1 MWWVT
6 LVLLCH
12 SVSQTKAGIAV
23 LWPWHHE
30 NRQNSLSHRA
40 MLDWLFYRQ
49 NPSKTKMA
57 SNNVINTELVGSIVY
72 GLKFISRLMP
82 ENVFMWTSGQR
93 NVLASKVYFSNKIVK
108 LVTFKWPWITP
119 GFLVTLLYPVWL
131 YLINFAKITMKL
143 DWN

>member
-6 LVLLCH
+6 LVPLCH

-23 LWPWHHE
+23 LWLWHHE

-40 MLDWLFYRQ
+40 VLHWFFYWQ

-57 SNNVINTELVGSIVY
+57 SNKLINTVGWKYIVY